1 MSEARNKGIRV
12 SRGEYLYFYDPDD
25 ELAPD
30 ALETAY
36 NKAVETDSDAVQFDF
51 QVVKGSDTT
60 PIEGRNGNK
69 REDVYEGDNVL
80 RIFMPRFIGYSVTE
94 VQDYGS
100 SRFFTDKD
108 MCTVWRFIYRR
119 SVVVDNNLCFSPAI
133 HLGEDTLFNCW
144 FFLYAKRICYIK
156 KVLYTYYSKDG
167 GALISSLRK
176 METLLDNKIAA
187 ADERERI
194 RKKLLVAKHIDI
206 FNLYA
211 GSLFLSAVELAV
223 KSSSASVGS
232 GKFLQYVRRND
243 VKKAITA
250 IPLKGGTKIKVLL
263 LLFKMR
269 LYHLIYVMISLADRL
284 HLFCMFFRQSK
295 NRKDMALGK

>member
-1 MSEARNKGIRV
+1 MSEARNEGIRA

-51 QVVKGSDTT
+51 QMVKGADET
-60 PIEGRNGNK
+60 PLEGRNGNK
-69 REDVYEGDNVL
+69 DDGVYERDDILKV
-80 RIFMPRFIGYSVTE
+80 FMPRFIGYSAAE
-94 VQDYGS
+94 VQNYG
-100 SRFFTDKD
+100 RDNFFTDKD
-108 MCTVWRFIYRR
+108 MCTVWRFLYRR
-119 SVVVDNNLCFSPAI
+119 SVITDNGICFSPAI

-144 FFLYAKRICYIK
+144 FLVYAKRICYIK

-167 GALISSLRK
+167 GALISSLGK
-176 METLLDNKIAA
+176 IDTLLKNKVAA
-187 ADERERI
+187 AEERGKI
-194 RKKLLVAKHIDI
+194 REKLLATKHIDI

-223 KSSSASVGS
+223 KSSSASIGPCV
-232 GKFLQYVRRND
+232 FLQYVRRND
-243 VKKAITA
+243 VKNATA
-250 IPLKGGTKIKVLL
+250 VIPLKGNAKIKVLL

-269 LYHLIYVMISLADRL
+269 LHHLAYALICFANRL
-284 HLFCMFFRQSK
+284 YI
-295 NRKDMALGK
+295 N